1 MVGLMFI
8 HYLWDG
14 YPIYFIFTLSTYTHS
29 YSFIHP
35 STMLPVKTRGAVSSS
50 T

>member
-1 MVGLMFI
+1 MVWLMFI

-14 YPIYFIFTLSTYTHS
+14 YPSLYFIFTLSTYTHS

-35 STMLPVKTRGAVSSS
+35 SIMLPVVTRGAVSS